1 MQRTMDKLFVL
12 WLRSAVVVLGVL
24 WCSPV
29 FAQPADSLS
38 LDLLVPN
45 FEQRPFVVSEIHGLS
60 GGEVDVDAGFVSEN
74 GRLQLSWPN
83 DGNLHLF
90 KLRCSGVEWSLS
102 VCGPEPEVQR
112 LLAPRTGLGPFS
124 ARPGELAVEA
134 SQASTPLVL
143 GQFSNALEG
152 LRAEWA
158 VEFQRSR
165 LWGDGQR
172 KNEAAEVLGAG
183 MDVEEPEALV
193 AKEERTQDDA
203 LQFLDSVLQSAIH
216 RHGDGRAQPVL
227 EYMAAMSKSLEVE
240 LVSERLSAFDLHWS
254 QSSAPDPTDAAS
266 VLNFITG
273 VNLFARTDNWSEDAA
288 SAYATAVQEA
298 DFEALVKSTS
308 AWWGGADP
316 DKTAAWLLYRLGRDG
331 FDVQKPGFPFSVRSW
346 SLAWEALIADQ
357 CDHPVYG
364 GEFRN
369 WRNRERAQMEL
380 PAQLRAFNA
389 GEELIRLDEL
399 VGSGPAVWLW
409 VDAAAPST
417 TLQIQVL
424 EKMLASKE
432 GRKLQRDMQWVLA
445 DAGTDFAAFQQLI
458 RLVAKRSGGLSKMPF
473 LMVHTGADVRLSRAF
488 DLLSLPAIRMHGS
501 ELSPV
506 SAHLP
511 LPGPDLMLWLARR
524 P

>member
-1 MQRTMDKLFVL
+1 MEGMFPVLFPMQWISVQRTMDKLFVL

-216 RHGDGRAQPVL
+216 RH
-227 EYMAAMSKSLEVE
+227 
-240 LVSERLSAFDLHWS
+240 
-254 QSSAPDPTDAAS
+254 
-266 VLNFITG
+266 
-273 VNLFARTDNWSEDAA
+273 
-288 SAYATAVQEA
+288 
-298 DFEALVKSTS
+298 
-308 AWWGGADP
+308 
-316 DKTAAWLLYRLGRDG
+316 
-331 FDVQKPGFPFSVRSW
+331 
-346 SLAWEALIADQ
+346 
-357 CDHPVYG
+357 
-364 GEFRN
+364 
-369 WRNRERAQMEL
+369 
-380 PAQLRAFNA
+380 
-389 GEELIRLDEL
+389 
-399 VGSGPAVWLW
+399 
-409 VDAAAPST
+409 
-417 TLQIQVL
+417 
-424 EKMLASKE
+424 
-432 GRKLQRDMQWVLA
+432 
-445 DAGTDFAAFQQLI
+445 
-458 RLVAKRSGGLSKMPF
+458 
-473 LMVHTGADVRLSRAF
+473 
-488 DLLSLPAIRMHGS
+488 
-501 ELSPV
+501 
-506 SAHLP
+506 
-511 LPGPDLMLWLARR
+511 
-524 P
+524 

>member
-1 MQRTMDKLFVL
+1 MDKLFVL
-12 WLRSAVVVLGVL
+12 WWRSAVVVLGIL

-29 FAQPADSLS
+29 FAQPSDSLS
-38 LDLLVPN
+38 LDLLVEN
-45 FEQRPFVVSEIHGLS
+45 FEQRPFVVSEIQGLS
-60 GGEVDVDAGFVSEN
+60 GGEIDVDAGFVSKN
-74 GRLQLSWPN
+74 GALQLTWPN
-83 DGNLHLF
+83 DGGLHLF
-90 KLRCSGVEWSLS
+90 KLRCSGVEWSIS

-124 ARPGELAVEA
+124 ARPGELAVGA
-134 SQASTPLVL
+134 NQASTPLVL
-143 GQFSNALEG
+143 GQFSNALDG

-172 KNEAAEVLGAG
+172 KSEAAEVLGAT
-183 MDVEEPEALV
+183 MDEEEAGALIET
-193 AKEERTQDDA
+193 EERTPGEA
-203 LQFLDSVLQSAIH
+203 LQLLDSALQSAIEW
-216 RHGDGRAQPVL
+216 HGDGRAQPVL
-227 EYMAAMSKSLEVE
+227 DYMAAMSKSLEVE
-240 LVSERLSAFDLHWS
+240 FVSERLAAFDMSWS
-254 QSSAPDPTDAAS
+254 QSPAPDPTDPAA
-266 VLNFITG
+266 VMNFITG
-273 VNLFARTDNWSEDAA
+273 VNLFARTDRWTEDAV
-288 SAYATAVQEA
+288 SAHATAVRGA
-298 DFEALVKSTS
+298 DFEALVMSTS

-331 FDVQKPGFPFSVRSW
+331 FGVQKPGFPFSGRSW
-346 SLAWEALIADQ
+346 SPAWEALIADQ

-364 GEFRN
+364 GEFQN
-369 WRNRERAQMEL
+369 WRNRERAQTEL
-380 PAQLRAFNA
+380 PGQLRAFNA
-389 GEELIRLDEL
+389 GGDLIRLDEL

-445 DAGTDFAAFQQLI
+445 DAGTDFEAFQLLI
-458 RLVAKRSGGLSKMPF
+458 RRIAQRSGGLSKMPF
-473 LMVHTGADVRLSRAF
+473 LMVHTGADLRWSRAF
-488 DLLSLPAIRMHGS
+488 DLLSLPAIRMHGP